1 MTQESKQKQFQ
12 VHNHVGNS
20 YKTRKSTLLRI
31 GNSEEK
37 LDLSRIYLAVQWPI
51 LVTSGGTD
59 YSDHIFLS
67 LIDLKMFR
75 WAYNGVTFF
84 CAASLC

>member
-37 LDLSRIYLAVQWPI
+37 VDLSRIYLAVQ
-51 LVTSGGTD
+51 
-59 YSDHIFLS
+59 
-67 LIDLKMFR
+67 
-75 WAYNGVTFF
+75 
-84 CAASLC
+84 